1 MAVIY
6 YFETLPTR
14 LAPVLILDA
23 YGHDRMF
30 YKLWHDQRK
39 NLKFLKRAPKRYNEL
54 TFHRVAIPAGK
65 AAHRTPELKALI
77 VEAGK
82 KAHFKESG
90 PGLNAV
96 HKPVKD
102 AYDVQTDIME
112 AVKAEGGDADR
123 DSFETW
129 GDLTGV
135 NNYGDYDWMFV
146 GGVFRKPAHHYK
158 AIYAVA
164 AKLNGNVAEDT

>member
-1 MAVIY
+1 M
-6 YFETLPTR
+6 
-14 LAPVLILDA
+14 
-23 YGHDRMF
+23 
-30 YKLWHDQRK
+30 
-39 NLKFLKRAPKRYNEL
+39 
-54 TFHRVAIPAGK
+54 
-65 AAHRTPELKALI
+65 
-77 VEAGK
+77 EAGK

-164 AKLNGNVAEDT
+164 AKLNGNVAEEANSRTLNRLLAAFRRHVALRSALDRPFTGSSRLITNRKL